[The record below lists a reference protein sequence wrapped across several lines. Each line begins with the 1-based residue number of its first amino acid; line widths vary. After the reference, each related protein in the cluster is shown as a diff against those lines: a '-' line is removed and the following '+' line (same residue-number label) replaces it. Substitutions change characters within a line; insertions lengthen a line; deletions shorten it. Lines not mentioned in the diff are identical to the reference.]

1 MYYLEGFTVT
11 LRSSSHSAAENNTF
25 QMLELSQIFAS
36 VSFNSKIGNKEF
48 MGIMHTQGFLFLKRM
63 SNVADH
69 SEYTEIPT
77 LERFT

>member
-1 MYYLEGFTVT
+1 
-11 LRSSSHSAAENNTF
+11 
-25 QMLELSQIFAS
+25 MLELSQIFAS

-77 LERFT
+77 LERLHVSMCMCQSLCTGGQ